1 MNKILILGCSGF
13 IGKNIAL
20 SLLNNGQNKITGTYH
35 TRIPN
40 ELKKKIRLVKCD
52 LRNPIEVN
60 KITKNIDILIHCAAV
75 TTGAKDVITR
85 PYIHVT
91 DNVIMNSVVTR
102 AAFDNSVKHVIMF
115 SCTVMYKSS
124 SKPLKEKDFNPS
136 NEMYPNYFGGGWM
149 KVFTEK
155 MSEFYSRLGRNKYT
169 VIRHSNIYGPY
180 DKFDPNKSHVCSGTI
195 IKVLKNKSG
204 TVEIWGDG
212 KEKRDLLYV
221 DDLVNFV
228 KKVVYKPKKSFCI
241 YNVGLGKAISI
252 NELTKKVIK
261 LSKKNLKI
269 TNNLNK
275 KSLKNNV
282 ALNCELA
289 KKDYGWKPKINLNMG
304 IKKTLNWYLENIN

>member
-1 MNKILILGCSGF
+1 
-13 IGKNIAL
+13 
-20 SLLNNGQNKITGTYH
+20 
-35 TRIPN
+35 
-40 ELKKKIRLVKCD
+40 
-52 LRNPIEVN
+52 
-60 KITKNIDILIHCAAV
+60 
-75 TTGAKDVITR
+75 
-85 PYIHVT
+85 
-91 DNVIMNSVVTR
+91 
-102 AAFDNSVKHVIMF
+102 
-115 SCTVMYKSS
+115 
-124 SKPLKEKDFNPS
+124 
-136 NEMYPNYFGGGWM
+136 MYPNYFGGGWM